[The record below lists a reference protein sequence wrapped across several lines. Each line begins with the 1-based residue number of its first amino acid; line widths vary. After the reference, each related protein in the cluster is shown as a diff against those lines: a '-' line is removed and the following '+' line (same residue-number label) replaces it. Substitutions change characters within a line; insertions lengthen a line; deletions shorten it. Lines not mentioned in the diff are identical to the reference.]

1 MFIRT
6 FSALA
11 GATFAAGMLALST
24 PLFAAEHD
32 QAEAVI
38 YIGDLDL
45 KAETGMAVFERR
57 VRAAAREV
65 CGALPGRDLHLQKL
79 AAECHS
85 QVRATAMSRAELAM
99 TSKRPQD
106 QLALRLD

>member
-24 PLFAAEHD
+24 PLFAAEPEQD
-32 QAEAVI
+32 EAVI
-38 YIGDLDL
+38 YIADLDL
-45 KAETGMAVFERR
+45 NAGTGMAVFERR

-65 CGALPGRDLHLQKL
+65 CGALPGRDLRLQKL
-79 AAECHS
+79 TAACHS
-85 QVRATAMSRAELAM
+85 QVRAAAMSRAELAM
-99 TSKRPQD
+99 TPERPRN